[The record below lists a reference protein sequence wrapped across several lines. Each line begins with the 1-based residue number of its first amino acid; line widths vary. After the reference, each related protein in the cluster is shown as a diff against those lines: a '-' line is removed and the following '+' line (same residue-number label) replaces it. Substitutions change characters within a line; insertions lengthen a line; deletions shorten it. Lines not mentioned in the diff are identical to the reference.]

1 MRQLVAPRKVL
12 VYLASSVEAN
22 RNEIAKALHLSYAR
36 IHGSVPLSL
45 KRRLIK
51 CEETAKS
58 RAGLP
63 IMTCSLT
70 LKGLVLALHDQPELW
85 KNIDDIVLK
94 HRLIGPL
101 VFKKWDQFVK
111 AGARNVVL
119 SRLKRAFGKLAQA
132 HIAPFTERQY
142 GADDV
147 EYIDGNVL
155 GMDIV
160 FFGQVFSESEI
171 TSFITVLSTD
181 TELES
186 FVIKHNEE
194 DIKSTTWLLENKKA
208 YDSAIQQNRP
218 ELFLSKLEHHAPL
231 PKVWEKDVPLKGRG
245 KGKGRR

>member
-1 MRQLVAPRKVL
+1 MRKATAPSKVL
-12 VYLASSVEAN
+12 ELLAKQPGLTRYN
-22 RNEIAKALHLSYAR
+22 IAIKSKLSHSR
-36 IHGSVPLSL
+36 IHESVQLL
-45 KRRLIK
+45 IKTRLIK
-51 CEETAKS
+51 GTIVGKP
-58 RAGLP
+58 RAGHTILA
-63 IMTCSLT
+63 CSLT

-85 KNIDDIVLK
+85 KDIDDIVLK